1 MRSLVRGLFISYSI
15 KTTLVKAKQ
24 AGRLAEKVISYAKSA
39 ALKDIRAIDAILQD
53 KALTR
58 KVVSLVAPL
67 SKDRIGGY
75 TRIIRVGFRRG
86 DGAQTAVLEL
96 TDMPEKTKKGKRPK
110 AQKAKAVTPE
120 LPAQSAVLD
129 EANEA
134 AGRKDTKS
142 KLRDKD
148 ESAPKPDRQDKNP
161 VTERK
166 LKPGKGME
174 KKRRPYADKG
184 IIGKFKKFFDK

>member
-1 MRSLVRGLFISYSI
+1 MRHAKLNKRLGRNRSQRKQLMRSLVRGLFISYSI

-75 TRIIRVGFRRG
+75 TRIIR
-86 DGAQTAVLEL
+86 
-96 TDMPEKTKKGKRPK
+96 
-110 AQKAKAVTPE
+110 
-120 LPAQSAVLD
+120 
-129 EANEA
+129 
-134 AGRKDTKS
+134 
-142 KLRDKD
+142 
-148 ESAPKPDRQDKNP
+148 
-161 VTERK
+161 
-166 LKPGKGME
+166 
-174 KKRRPYADKG
+174 
-184 IIGKFKKFFDK
+184 